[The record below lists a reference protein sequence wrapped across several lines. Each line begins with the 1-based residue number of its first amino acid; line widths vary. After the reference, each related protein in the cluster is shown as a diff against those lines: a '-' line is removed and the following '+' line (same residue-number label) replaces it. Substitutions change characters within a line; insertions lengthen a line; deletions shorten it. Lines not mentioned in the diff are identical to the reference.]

1 MRKRSTEKSEEQYVS
16 QQKSSFDKKET
27 LVKILHCKLDICSLY
42 TTKGQTISK
51 ENYDIINCFKKR
63 TKLTIQSKEDPQESE
78 FRSFFGRIEDTINCF
93 CDLMTF
99 INSAPSK

>member
-27 LVKILHCKLDICSLY
+27 LVKILHCKFDICSLH

-51 ENYDIINCFKKR
+51 ENYDIINCSKK
-63 TKLTIQSKEDPQESE
+63 TNETHYP
-78 FRSFFGRIEDTINCF
+78 
-93 CDLMTF
+93 
-99 INSAPSK
+99 